1 MLSSSVV
8 ELKKFECIPIDTLQ
22 LTPIQPNSRTLV
34 SQTLFTCSEL
44 EPMKETSFPL
54 IIGNKKLIKTD
65 FSIDSINTD
74 KLEITSTPSKFTLP
88 GLHACTVVITVQPF
102 TTVETDIP
110 LNIQYKYLGT
120 VKKAP
125 IQLEL
130 QTKKS
135 HFLDLTECEMSE
147 IGKGSYSV
155 VYKTIWDG
163 KVVAVKT
170 NTDFNGKIDD
180 FTKEAAVLQSLDC
193 LFCIDFYG
201 CSFLNE
207 TFCLIY
213 EFAPYGSFQNV
224 ITESYEFNKLV
235 MNNVANGLKYIH
247 DHDIIH
253 FDLKPENVLLFSKTL
268 GSPIVAKISDF
279 GTSKALNVGSKRKQI
294 GTPTYMAPEIIMK
307 KRNFGMMMY
316 QACSLKEHIYDPGMF
331 EYQWDVYDFVSK
343 GKRFDRDPIITSED
357 WIIIEKCWCQD
368 PKSRLTSTELV
379 IELECSS
386 FTEINL
392 GKILEA
398 ITKTMN
404 VSKLKKSKTFL
415 EIVKRMVPA
424 QEEQINSIESNI
436 TTLNMLKV
444 VEKYKDMILHG
455 DIAIVALLA
464 DFLLFT
470 DHIDEAKKLLKE
482 TQNDICCSFVYAKE
496 LIMGNKFE
504 QDAEKGFK
512 VMSAL
517 AESGLNECNF
527 ILAECYARGL
537 GTDYNPEKAFEILT
551 NLSEK
556 GYQQADVEIG
566 WYLFEGFGVNENKTK
581 AELCFTESALKQIP
595 RGYTG
600 LGACYYV
607 NDPTKAKTYF
617 EKAKDDLDAMVYLG
631 LLEKSKKKRAHLFEA
646 AAMRG
651 NLAGVYNLGVCYEI
665 GCGVSKDLNEAADL
679 MKSSVFGGFYNGMR
693 HLCWLYYKLGIENE
707 LQNVLL
713 QESAR
718 LGDPISVF
726 LTGKGFTMNNKNGV
740 NEQNTP
746 NGGMSSPTLSDKNKN
761 WKFKDLIEET
771 TKMVTG
777 TAFHIQN
784 AVDGFA
790 VPICIPLKPFD
801 FESLKKD
808 E

>member
-180 FTKEAAVLQSLDC
+180 FTKEAAVLQKSGFPAD
-193 LFCIDFYG
+193 
-201 CSFLNE
+201 
-207 TFCLIY
+207 IY
-213 EFAPYGSFQNV
+213 S
-224 ITESYEFNKLV
+224 
-235 MNNVANGLKYIH
+235 
-247 DHDIIH
+247 
-253 FDLKPENVLLFSKTL
+253 
-268 GSPIVAKISDF
+268 
-279 GTSKALNVGSKRKQI
+279 
-294 GTPTYMAPEIIMK
+294 
-307 KRNFGMMMY
+307 FGMMMY